1 MRIKDPKT
9 GAHWKERG
17 RMDTITFKDGAYE
30 TIPRPVSLFARH
42 FPSVVFYR
50 YLLAIV
56 FRSSAKAKRSLYD
69 SGAWC
74 ASSLEVLRAL
84 EYVGVNIE
92 ITGADNFLTLDG
104 PCVFVAN
111 HMSTLETFVLPSII
125 GPFKSLTFVVKQGLV
140 DYPVFKYVMRSR
152 DPITV
157 RRENPRDDLR
167 AVLEGGAEK
176 LKAGWSLI
184 IFPQSTRYSTFDPKV
199 FNSMGIKLAKR
210 ANVPVIP
217 IALKTDAWAEGKHIK
232 DFGRVYPSKKV
243 HFAFGK
249 PLLVKDRGTEEHNEV
264 ISFIIS
270 KLKEWKGLV
279 ADQDL

>member
-1 MRIKDPKT
+1 MTP
-9 GAHWKERG
+9 GADTKEG
-17 RMDTITFKDGAYE
+17 NVTDILVFNKGVYE
-30 TIPRPVSLFARH
+30 TGPRPVSFFARY

-50 YLLAIV
+50 YLLPIV
-56 FRSSAKAKRSLYD
+56 FRSSAKAKRSRYD
-69 SGAWC
+69 SAAWC

-84 EYVGVNIE
+84 EHVGVSIE
-92 ITGADNFLTLDG
+92 IAGADNFLTLNG

-111 HMSTLETFVLPSII
+111 HMSTLETLVLPSII
-125 GPFKSLTFVVKQGLV
+125 GPFRSLTFVVKQGLV
-140 DYPVFKYVMRSR
+140 DYPVFRHVMRSR

-184 IFPQSTRYSTFDPKV
+184 IFPQSTRYSVFEPKI

-217 IALKTDAWAEGKHIK
+217 IALKTDAWAEGKYISPCTQCSPRETSLLFAHS
-232 DFGRVYPSKKV
+232 GCEPHEQKKSV
-243 HFAFGK
+243 PKSISSLFAHSGCE
-249 PLLVKDRGTEEHNEV
+249 LD
-264 ISFIIS
+264 
-270 KLKEWKGLV
+270 
-279 ADQDL
+279 